1 MNHAEVFLEALDR
14 KAKMFAPN
22 ARATFEANRE
32 LCS

>member
-1 MNHAEVFLEALDR
+1 MKHAELFLEALDR
-14 KAKMFAPN
+14 RARLFAPS